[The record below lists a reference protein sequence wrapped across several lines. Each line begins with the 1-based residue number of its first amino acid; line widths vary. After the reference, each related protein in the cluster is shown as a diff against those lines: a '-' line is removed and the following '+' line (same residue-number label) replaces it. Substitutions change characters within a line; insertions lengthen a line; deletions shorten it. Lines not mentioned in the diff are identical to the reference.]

1 MLQNVELALTL
12 SGVSK
17 AERRRRAAEA
27 LEKVGL
33 GDQLHKRPGFVLFP
47 SILYDGVQKK
57 LTFQIIQRVQVQQV
71 IAASVLCAVEVGSL
85 VMDIARDLHM
95 GAVHGQQ
102 GVPVPTLFGTVP
114 ERKTAQNVFKD

>member
-1 MLQNVELALTL
+1 MRDV
-12 SGVSK
+12 VVCPI
-17 AERRRRAAEA
+17 AAIRNKNDW
-27 LEKVGL
+27 LCKL
-33 GDQLHKRPGFVLFP
+33 RSIDQFHKRPGFVLFP

-95 GAVHGQQ
+95 GAIHGQQ
-102 GVPVPTLFGTVP
+102 CVPVPPLFGTVP
-114 ERKTAQNVFKD
+114 ECKTAQNVFKD